1 MPAALPQLSPS
12 HPLGPRAP
20 AHLTL
25 TPALLETTPLHPRA
39 LPHDLGAAPLPVQ
52 AHLGWGGGRSWPQAL
67 PSSPT
72 VAGYSARRPSGSLS
86 VLIRVTR
93 TVPSPSVGWWK
104 CGRAL
109 AECGAGVW
117 RPPQT
122 AMGRPQMDLPVHAE
136 CRPCATV
143 HAGPS

>member
-12 HPLGPRAP
+12 HPPGPHAP
-20 AHLTL
+20 AHPTL
-25 TPALLETTPLHPRA
+25 TPALLETTPLCPRA

-52 AHLGWGGGRSWPQAL
+52 AHLGWGGGWSWPRAL
-67 PSSPT
+67 HSSST
-72 VAGYSARRPSGSLS
+72 VAGYSPQQPSWSLS

-109 AECGAGVW
+109 AECGAGVG

-122 AMGRPQMDLPVHAE
+122 AMGWPQMDLPVHAE
-136 CRPCATV
+136 CRPCAMG
-143 HAGPS
+143 HASPS